1 MIFFDGDGMDD
12 VVTDAPATDGGDAMG
27 GDDSAVSAPE
37 SAEETATPEAPAV
50 E

>member
-1 MIFFDGDGMDD
+1 MIFFDGEGMDGGM
-12 VVTDAPATDGGDAMG
+12 TDAPATGDDAMG

-37 SAEETATPEAPAV
+37 PAEETAAPEESAA